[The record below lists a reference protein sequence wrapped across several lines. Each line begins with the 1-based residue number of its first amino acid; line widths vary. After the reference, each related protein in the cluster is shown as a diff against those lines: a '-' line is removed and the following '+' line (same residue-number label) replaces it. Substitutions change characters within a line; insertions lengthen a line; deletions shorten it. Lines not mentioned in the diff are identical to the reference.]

1 MEAGGIVIWNMSP
14 SSLPGGSTAMRLPSE
29 HALIF
34 LPVSG
39 LILLPHSFC
48 GHVAHDSLCLL
59 VDSADGRMP
68 SDDMQSGASGSWP
81 GFHCL
86 M

>member
-1 MEAGGIVIWNMSP
+1 MSP
-14 SSLPGGSTAMRLPSE
+14 SSLAGGSTAIRFPSA

-34 LPVSG
+34 FPVRG

-48 GHVAHDSLCLL
+48 GHVEHSWLCFAPDSG
-59 VDSADGRMP
+59 DGRMP

-81 GFHCL
+81 GFHCFR
-86 M
+86 